1 MVLPRN
7 LRERLIDLARRGAP
21 NEVCGYVAGRR
32 EESLRAREVYPVENA
47 LGAPT
52 AFALDGQ
59 SMIDAEQ
66 RIETDGHEI
75 LGVYHSHPTSPPEP
89 SKRDRRDAAEYD
101 PFGYLIHLIVSL
113 ASEEAEIRA
122 WIYTDGQVVGLD
134 LIEEAIK

>member
-1 MVLPRN
+1 MELCEN
-7 LRERLIDLARRGAP
+7 LRERLVELARQGAP
-21 NEVCGYVAGRR
+21 NEVCAYVVGHRG
-32 EESLRAREVYPVENA
+32 EPLRASGLYPVENA
-47 LGAPT
+47 LMSPT

-59 SMIDAEQ
+59 SMIDAEK
-66 RIETDGHEI
+66 RIETDGYEI

-122 WIYTDGQVVGLD
+122 WIYTDGQAVGLD

>member
-1 MVLPRN
+1 M
-7 LRERLIDLARRGAP
+7 
-21 NEVCGYVAGRR
+21 
-32 EESLRAREVYPVENA
+32 S
-47 LGAPT
+47 PT

-59 SMIDAEQ
+59 SMIDAEK
-66 RIETDGHEI
+66 RIETDGYEI

-122 WIYTDGQVVGLD
+122 WIYTDGQAVGLD
-134 LIEEAIK
+134 LIEQAIK